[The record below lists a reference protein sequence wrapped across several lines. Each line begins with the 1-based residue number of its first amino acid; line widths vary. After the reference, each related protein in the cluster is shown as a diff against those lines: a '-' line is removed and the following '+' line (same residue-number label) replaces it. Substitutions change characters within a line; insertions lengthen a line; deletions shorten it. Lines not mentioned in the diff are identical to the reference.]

1 MEQIKEYGIIR
12 QVDNLGRI
20 VIPVEIRKYLGIY
33 KNCKCVMIPT
43 ENGFYVKK
51 IEMNLQ
57 KDVDSLIDK
66 YSDEPELVD
75 ILNELRKIEKEL
87 NKYKKYKPDK
97 FSGAEYI

>member
-1 MEQIKEYGIIR
+1 MEQIKGYGIIR
-12 QVDNLGRI
+12 QIDNLGRM
-20 VIPVEIRKYLGIY
+20 VIPAEIRRYLGIY

-43 ENGFYVKK
+43 EDGFYVKK

-57 KDVDSLIDK
+57 KDVGALIDK
-66 YSDEPELVD
+66 YSDEPKFVD

-87 NKYKKYKPDK
+87 NKYEKYKPDK